1 MPQKFKVMSKKHPD
15 AGDKKII
22 QARALLNSLTPGSVC
37 SSTSS
42 TTSSSSLPWWKKYFS
57 CFSRRRVANSSTS
70 STHTTSGGGSGG
82 RKKYK
87 QIKNRTKR
95 YKRR

>member
-1 MPQKFKVMSKKHPD
+1 MPKRNPD
-15 AGDKKII
+15 AGAKRIE
-22 QARALLNSLTPGSVC
+22 RAHILLKSLTPESVC
-37 SSTSS
+37 SSLPS

-70 STHTTSGGGSGG
+70 STHTTSGGG

-87 QIKNRTKR
+87 RIKNRTKR

>member
-1 MPQKFKVMSKKHPD
+1 MPQKFKVMSKKNPD

-57 CFSRRRVANSSTS
+57 CFSRRRVANSST
-70 STHTTSGGGSGG
+70 HTTSGGGSGG